1 MEMDSKRLESG
12 KVVPIATDAA
22 LLHPEDQR
30 LDRNFNL
37 LSLCSVG
44 LVTGN
49 VWAALGLAYI
59 SSEAELY

>member
-1 MEMDSKRLESG
+1 MENDSKRLESG
-12 KVVPIATDAA
+12 KVIPIAIDAA

-49 VWAALGLAYI
+49 VWAALGSAYI
-59 SSEAELY
+59 SSEVELY